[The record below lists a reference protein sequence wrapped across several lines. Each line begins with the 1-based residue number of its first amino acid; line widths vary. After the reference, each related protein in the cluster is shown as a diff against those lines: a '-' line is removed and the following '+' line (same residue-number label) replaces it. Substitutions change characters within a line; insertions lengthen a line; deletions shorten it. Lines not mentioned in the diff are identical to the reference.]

1 MPLHGIEAD
10 LELAAL
16 IIGSALIS
24 YLIEGALVSN
34 YLFAGLLAG
43 LFFLV
48 GTHLE
53 HFNPRKREVVTGVL
67 SIYLTGL
74 GIGGILYLLGFGP
87 VMLALGLS
95 AAAIGSPSIWSNLS
109 SADGDLA
116 SEISSAAVVS
126 SIIIIPSVSLLLPMK
141 FDFTAL
147 HVAVAYLPMV
157 AGYLL
162 KTSSFE
168 YIQEARV
175 HFSKLSLFLI
185 LLITGLQVQLLLD
198 SGAYISIISIVG
210 KASVF
215 AVFFMACFLASYPVS
230 RLLGFNIKQSR
241 AIAFSSSSKNVAI
254 GFLLASMISAEAVA
268 SVGIYYAVRQLMGVG
283 TVDFFEE
290 ETDIAQRL
298 GL

>member
-1 MPLHGIEAD
+1 MPLHGLEAD
-10 LELAAL
+10 LELAVL
-16 IIGSALIS
+16 VIGSAIIS
-24 YLIEGALVSN
+24 YLIEGAIVSN

-43 LFFLV
+43 LFFLM

-53 HFNPRKREVVTGVL
+53 HFNPRKKEVLTGLASV
-67 SIYLTGL
+67 YLTGL
-74 GIGGILYLLGFGP
+74 LIGGAFYLLGFGP
-87 VMLALGLS
+87 VMIALGLS
-95 AAAIGSPSIWSNLS
+95 AASIGSPSIWSNLS
-109 SADGDLA
+109 SADGNLA
-116 SEISSAAVVS
+116 SEVSSAAVVS
-126 SIIIIPSVSLLLPMK
+126 SILLIPSISLLLPIQ
-141 FDFTAL
+141 FNFTPI
-147 HVAVAYLPMV
+147 HVAIAYIPMV

-168 YIQEARV
+168 YVQEVRV

-185 LLITGLQVQLLLD
+185 LLITGIQTQMLIE
-198 SGAYISIISIVG
+198 SGAFISVISIVG

-215 AVFFMACFLASYPVS
+215 AVFFMTCFLASYPVS

-254 GFLLASMISAEAVA
+254 GFLLASMISPEAVA

-283 TVDFFEE
+283 TVDFFDEE
-290 ETDIAQRL
+290 ADIAQRL